1 MIAQSKKISTLCLAA
16 TVLLAGAFFLLP
28 KGSHNSHATAK
39 PLNPAT
45 AQTET
50 TAPDQWKIAPA
61 DALVNDVHW
70 TPPASGGS
78 N

>member
-16 TVLLAGAFFLLP
+16 TALLAGAFFLLP

-50 TAPDQWKIAPA
+50 TAPDQWKIFPA
-61 DALVNDVHW
+61 DAMVNDVRW
-70 TPPASGGS
+70 APLTGDGS